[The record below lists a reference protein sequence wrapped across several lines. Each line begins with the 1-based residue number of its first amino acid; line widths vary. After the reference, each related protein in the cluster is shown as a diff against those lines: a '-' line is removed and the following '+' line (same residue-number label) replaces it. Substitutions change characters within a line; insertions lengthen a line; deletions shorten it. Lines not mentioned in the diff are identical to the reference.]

1 MKTMKIRICAIA
13 YGLCPNHLTLKKAI
27 QASLSSC
34 LIGTLMMLATFPFAS
49 CSDDDDNDKD
59 ITKEIAMSVSAEPGV
74 MYDLFDSMGEHPIEC
89 MRVMTEDEPGQ
100 WQNLPISGIKGF
112 TYERG
117 HEYELRV
124 KRTILANPPQD
135 ASNRTYELVR
145 ILADKK
151 VEEVAEPAEKVVKS
165 EADITY
171 EQQCPV
177 EKYAITKGGEY
188 VVDADGKMTY
198 ADGTPTPEFDKHAQI
213 YLENI
218 LDKSHPLWQA
228 GARYMAT
235 YAYIL
240 SPNTEEIRLVPS
252 THSGFLF
259 KNILTESEMAYIKQS
274 MKQGETLH
282 YYLILANVYK
292 RGIQKVGFT
301 IRRK

>member
-1 MKTMKIRICAIA
+1 MTTKKIWRLAFA
-13 YGLCPNHLTLKKAI
+13 
-27 QASLSSC
+27 
-34 LIGTLMMLATFPFAS
+34 MLAAFSLAS
-49 CSDDDDNDKD
+49 CSSDDDDKD
-59 ITKEIAMSVSAEPGV
+59 ITKEIIMNVSAEPGV

-89 MRVMTEDEPGQ
+89 MQVMTEDEPGR
-100 WQNLPISGIKGF
+100 WQNLCFSDVKGF

-151 VEEVAEPAEKVVKS
+151 VEDVAEPVEQEVKS
-165 EADITY
+165 EADIEY

-177 EKYAITKGGEY
+177 EKYAIAKGGEFT
-188 VVDADGKMTY
+188 VDADGKVTY

-235 YAYIL
+235 YAYVL
-240 SPNTEEIRLVPS
+240 SPLTDEIRLVPS
-252 THSGFLF
+252 THSSFLF
-259 KNILTESEMAYIKQS
+259 KNILTENEMAYVKQS

-282 YYLILANVYK
+282 YSLVLANVYK
-292 RGIQKVGFT
+292 RGIQKVEFSIT
-301 IRRK
+301 KK

>member
-1 MKTMKIRICAIA
+1 MKTMKIWRNIF
-13 YGLCPNHLTLKKAI
+13 
-27 QASLSSC
+27 
-34 LIGTLMMLATFPFAS
+34 MMLAAFSLAS
-49 CSDDDDNDKD
+49 CSSDDNNDKD
-59 ITKEIAMSVSAEPGV
+59 ITKEMNMSVSAEPGV

-100 WQNLPISGIKGF
+100 WQNPYFSGIKGF

-151 VEEVAEPAEKVVKS
+151 VEDVAELVEKVVKS
-165 EADITY
+165 EADIEY

-177 EKYAITKGGEY
+177 EKYAIAKGGEY
-188 VVDADGKMTY
+188 MVDADGNVTY
-198 ADGTPTPEFDKHAQI
+198 ADGTPTPEFDKHARI

-218 LDKSHPLWQA
+218 LDKSHPLWQS

-235 YAYIL
+235 YAYVL
-240 SPNTEEIRLVPS
+240 SPLTDEIYLVPS
-252 THSGFLF
+252 NRSAILF
-259 KNILTESEMAYIKQS
+259 KNILTESEMAHVLQS
-274 MKQGETLH
+274 MKQGETLR
-282 YYLILANVYK
+282 YGLILCNVYK
-292 RGIQKVGFT
+292 RAIQKVEFT
-301 IRRK
+301 IKKK

>member
-1 MKTMKIRICAIA
+1 MTTMKIWRIAFA
-13 YGLCPNHLTLKKAI
+13 
-27 QASLSSC
+27 
-34 LIGTLMMLATFPFAS
+34 MLAAFSLAS
-49 CSDDDDNDKD
+49 CSSDDDDKD
-59 ITKEIAMSVSAEPGV
+59 ITKVINMSVSAEPGV

-89 MRVMTEDEPGQ
+89 MRVMTEDEPGR
-100 WQNLPISGIKGF
+100 WQDLCFSEIKGF

-151 VEEVAEPAEKVVKS
+151 VENVAEPVEKEVKT
-165 EADITY
+165 EADIEY

-177 EKYAITKGGEY
+177 EKYAIAKGGEY
-188 VVDADGKMTY
+188 LVDADGKVTY
-198 ADGTPTPEFDKHAQI
+198 ADGTLTPEFDKHAQI

-235 YAYIL
+235 YAYVL
-240 SPNTEEIRLVPS
+240 SPLTDEIRLVPS
-252 THSGFLF
+252 TRSAFLF
-259 KNILTESEMAYIKQS
+259 KNVLTESETTHVQQS

-282 YYLILANVYK
+282 YALVLCNVYK
-292 RGIQKVGFT
+292 RGIQKVEFT
-301 IRRK
+301 IKKK

>member
-1 MKTMKIRICAIA
+1 MESDNRLEEMKTMKIWRIAFA
-13 YGLCPNHLTLKKAI
+13 MLATF
-27 QASLSSC
+27 SLSSC
-34 LIGTLMMLATFPFAS
+34 S
-49 CSDDDDNDKD
+49 SDDDDKD
-59 ITKEIAMSVSAEPGV
+59 IVKEINMSVSAEPGV

-100 WQNLPISGIKGF
+100 WQYLYFSEVKGF

-117 HEYELRV
+117 HEYVLRV

-151 VEEVAEPAEKVVKS
+151 VEDVAEPVEKEVKS
-165 EADITY
+165 EADIEY

-177 EKYAITKGGEY
+177 EKYAIAKGGEY
-188 VVDADGKMTY
+188 LVDADGKVTY

-235 YAYIL
+235 YAYVL
-240 SPNTEEIRLVPS
+240 SPLTDEIRLVPS
-252 THSGFLF
+252 AHSTFLF
-259 KNILTESEMAYIKQS
+259 KNILTESEMAHVLQS
-274 MKQGETLH
+274 MPQGEKLH
-282 YYLILANVYK
+282 YGLVLCNVYK
-292 RGIQKVGFT
+292 RGIQKVEFT
-301 IRRK
+301 IKKK

>member
-1 MKTMKIRICAIA
+1 MKIWRIAFA
-13 YGLCPNHLTLKKAI
+13 
-27 QASLSSC
+27 
-34 LIGTLMMLATFPFAS
+34 MLAAFSLAS
-49 CSDDDDNDKD
+49 CSSDDDDKD

-74 MYDLFDSMGEHPIEC
+74 MYDLFDDMGEHPIEC

-100 WQNLPISGIKGF
+100 WQNLYLSEIKGF

-151 VEEVAEPAEKVVKS
+151 VEDVAEPVEKVVKS
-165 EADITY
+165 EADIEY

-177 EKYAITKGGEY
+177 EKYAIAKGGEY
-188 VVDADGKMTY
+188 MVDADGKMTY

-218 LDKSHPLWQA
+218 LDKSHPLWQS

-235 YAYIL
+235 YAYVL
-240 SPNTEEIRLVPS
+240 SPITDEIRLVPS
-252 THSGFLF
+252 SHSGILF
-259 KNILTESEMAYIKQS
+259 KNVLTESEMAHVQQS

-282 YYLILANVYK
+282 YNLILANVYK
-292 RGIQKVGFT
+292 RGIQKVEFT
-301 IRRK
+301 IKKK

>member
-1 MKTMKIRICAIA
+1 MKTMKLWRIAF
-13 YGLCPNHLTLKKAI
+13 
-27 QASLSSC
+27 
-34 LIGTLMMLATFPFAS
+34 MMLAAFSLAS
-49 CSDDDDNDKD
+49 CSSDDDDKD
-59 ITKEIAMSVSAEPGV
+59 ITKEIIMNVSAEPGV

-89 MRVMTEDEPGQ
+89 MQVMTEDEPGQ
-100 WQNLPISGIKGF
+100 WQNLYFSEVKGF

-117 HEYELRV
+117 HEYVLRV

-135 ASNRTYELVR
+135 ASNRTYELVH

-151 VEEVAEPAEKVVKS
+151 VEDVAEPVEKEVKS
-165 EADITY
+165 EADIEY

-177 EKYAITKGGEY
+177 EKYAIAKGGEY
-188 VVDADGKMTY
+188 MVDADGKMTY

-235 YAYIL
+235 YAYVL
-240 SPNTEEIRLVPS
+240 SPLTDEIRLVPS
-252 THSGFLF
+252 THSSFLF
-259 KNILTESEMAYIKQS
+259 KNILTENEMAYVKQS

-282 YYLILANVYK
+282 YSLVLANVYK
-292 RGIQKVGFT
+292 RGIQKVEFSIT
-301 IRRK
+301 KK

>member
-1 MKTMKIRICAIA
+1 MKAMKIWRLAIA
-13 YGLCPNHLTLKKAI
+13 
-27 QASLSSC
+27 
-34 LIGTLMMLATFPFAS
+34 MLAAFSLAS
-49 CSDDDDNDKD
+49 CSSDDDDKD
-59 ITKEIAMSVSAEPGV
+59 ITKEIIMNVSAEPGV

-100 WQNLPISGIKGF
+100 WQNLYFSGIKGF

-151 VEEVAEPAEKVVKS
+151 VEDVAEPMEKVVKS
-165 EADITY
+165 EADIEY

-177 EKYAITKGGEY
+177 EKYAIAKGGEY
-188 VVDADGKMTY
+188 LVDADGKMTY

-213 YLENI
+213 YLENV
-218 LDKSHPLWQA
+218 LDKNHPLWQA
-228 GARYMAT
+228 GARYQAT
-235 YAYIL
+235 YAYVL
-240 SPNTEEIRLVPS
+240 SPFTDEIRLVPGNRS
-252 THSGFLF
+252 AFLF
-259 KNILTESEMAYIKQS
+259 KNILAESEMEHVKQS

-282 YYLILANVYK
+282 YNLIHANVYK
-292 RGIQKVGFT
+292 RGIQKVEFT
-301 IRRK
+301 IKKK

>member
-1 MKTMKIRICAIA
+1 MKTMKLWRIAF
-13 YGLCPNHLTLKKAI
+13 
-27 QASLSSC
+27 
-34 LIGTLMMLATFPFAS
+34 MMLAAFSIAS
-49 CSDDDDNDKD
+49 CSSDDDDKD
-59 ITKEIAMSVSAEPGV
+59 ITKEIIMNVSAEPGV

-89 MRVMTEDEPGQ
+89 MQVMTEDEPGQ
-100 WQNLPISGIKGF
+100 WQNLYFSDVKGF

-151 VEEVAEPAEKVVKS
+151 VEDVAEPVEKEVKS
-165 EADITY
+165 EADIEY
-171 EQQCPV
+171 EQQCSV
-177 EKYAITKGGEY
+177 EKYAIAKGGEY
-188 VVDADGKMTY
+188 MVDADGKVTY

-235 YAYIL
+235 YAYVL
-240 SPNTEEIRLVPS
+240 SPLTDEIRLVPS
-252 THSGFLF
+252 THSSFLF
-259 KNILTESEMAYIKQS
+259 KNILTENEMAYVKQS

-282 YYLILANVYK
+282 YSLVLANVYK
-292 RGIQKVGFT
+292 RGIQKVEFSIT
-301 IRRK
+301 KK

>member
-1 MKTMKIRICAIA
+1 MKTMKIWRIMF
-13 YGLCPNHLTLKKAI
+13 
-27 QASLSSC
+27 
-34 LIGTLMMLATFPFAS
+34 MMLAAFSLAS
-49 CSDDDDNDKD
+49 CSSDDDNDKD
-59 ITKEIAMSVSAEPGV
+59 ITKEINMSVSAEPGV

-89 MRVMTEDEPGQ
+89 MRVMTEDEPGR
-100 WQNLPISGIKGF
+100 WQNLYFSDVKGF

-151 VEEVAEPAEKVVKS
+151 VEDVAEPVEKEVKS
-165 EADITY
+165 EADIEY
-171 EQQCPV
+171 EQQYPV
-177 EKYAITKGGEY
+177 EKYAIAKGGEY
-188 VVDADGKMTY
+188 MVDADGKVTY

-235 YAYIL
+235 YAYVL
-240 SPNTEEIRLVPS
+240 SPLTDEIRLVPS
-252 THSGFLF
+252 THSSFLF
-259 KNILTESEMAYIKQS
+259 KNILTENEMAYVKQS

-282 YYLILANVYK
+282 YSLVLANVYK
-292 RGIQKVGFT
+292 RGIQKVEFSIT
-301 IRRK
+301 KK

>member
-1 MKTMKIRICAIA
+1 MKIWRIAF
-13 YGLCPNHLTLKKAI
+13 L
-27 QASLSSC
+27 
-34 LIGTLMMLATFPFAS
+34 MLAAFSLAS
-49 CSDDDDNDKD
+49 CSSDDDNNKD
-59 ITKEIAMSVSAEPGV
+59 ITKEINMSVSAEPGV

-100 WQNLPISGIKGF
+100 WQNLYFCEVKGF

-151 VEEVAEPAEKVVKS
+151 VEDVAEHVEKVVKS
-165 EADITY
+165 EADIEY
-171 EQQCPV
+171 EQQCPI
-177 EKYAITKGGEY
+177 EKYAIAKGGEY
-188 VVDADGKMTY
+188 LVDADGKMTY

-218 LDKSHPLWQA
+218 LDKSHPLWQS

-235 YAYIL
+235 YAYVL
-240 SPNTEEIRLVPS
+240 SPLTDEIRLVPS
-252 THSGFLF
+252 SHSAFLF
-259 KNILTESEMAYIKQS
+259 KNILSESEMTHVQQS
-274 MKQGETLH
+274 MSQGETLH
-282 YYLILANVYK
+282 YTLILCNFYK
-292 RGIQKVGFT
+292 RGIQKVEFT
-301 IRRK
+301 IKKK

>member
-1 MKTMKIRICAIA
+1 MKTMKIWRLAFA
-13 YGLCPNHLTLKKAI
+13 
-27 QASLSSC
+27 
-34 LIGTLMMLATFPFAS
+34 MLAAFSLAS
-49 CSDDDDNDKD
+49 CSSDDDDKD
-59 ITKEIAMSVSAEPGV
+59 ITKEIIMNVSAEPGV

-89 MRVMTEDEPGQ
+89 MQVMTEDEPGQ
-100 WQNLPISGIKGF
+100 WLYLYFSEVKGF

-117 HEYELRV
+117 HEYVLRV

-151 VEEVAEPAEKVVKS
+151 VENVAEPVEKEVKT
-165 EADITY
+165 EADIEY

-177 EKYAITKGGEY
+177 EKYAIAKGGEY
-188 VVDADGKMTY
+188 LVDADGKVTY
-198 ADGTPTPEFDKHAQI
+198 ADGTLTPEFDKHAQI

-235 YAYIL
+235 YAYVL
-240 SPNTEEIRLVPS
+240 SPLTDEIRLVPS
-252 THSGFLF
+252 SHSGFLF
-259 KNILTESEMAYIKQS
+259 KNVLTESETTHVQQS

-282 YYLILANVYK
+282 YALVLCNVYK
-292 RGIQKVGFT
+292 RGIQKVEFT
-301 IRRK
+301 IKKK

>member
-1 MKTMKIRICAIA
+1 MLPA
-13 YGLCPNHLTLKKAI
+13 L
-27 QASLSSC
+27 SL
-34 LIGTLMMLATFPFAS
+34 AS
-49 CSDDDDNDKD
+49 CSSDDDDKD
-59 ITKEIAMSVSAEPGV
+59 ITKEIIMNVSAEPGV

-89 MRVMTEDEPGQ
+89 MQVMTEDEPGQ
-100 WQNLPISGIKGF
+100 WLYLYFSEVKGF

-117 HEYELRV
+117 HEYVLRV

-151 VEEVAEPAEKVVKS
+151 VENVAEPVEKEVKT
-165 EADITY
+165 EADIEY

-177 EKYAITKGGEY
+177 EKYAIAKGGEY
-188 VVDADGKMTY
+188 LVDADGKVTY
-198 ADGTPTPEFDKHAQI
+198 ADGTLTPEFDKHAQI

-235 YAYIL
+235 YAYVL
-240 SPNTEEIRLVPS
+240 SPLTDEIRLVPS
-252 THSGFLF
+252 SHSGILF
-259 KNILTESEMAYIKQS
+259 KNILTESETTHVQQS

-282 YYLILANVYK
+282 YALVLCNVYK
-292 RGIQKVGFT
+292 RGIQKVEFT
-301 IRRK
+301 IKKK